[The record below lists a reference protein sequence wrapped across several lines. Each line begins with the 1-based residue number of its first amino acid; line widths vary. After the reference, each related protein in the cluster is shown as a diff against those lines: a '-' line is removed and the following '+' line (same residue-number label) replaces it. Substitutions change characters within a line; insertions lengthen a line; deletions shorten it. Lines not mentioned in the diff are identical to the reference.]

1 MERSSGARATN
12 GNGGYNWGAMM
23 SGRAPSAPRCAAIVG
38 PYQSGKTTLLE
49 SLLSVTGAITKK
61 GNSKDATLVGDSAAE
76 ARARHMSVEVAA
88 AHIEFM
94 GEKWCFLDCPG
105 AVELAQEARNALL
118 VADIAIL
125 VAEPQIERAL
135 TLAPLFKYL
144 DDHKI
149 PHLLFINKI
158 DDSSF
163 RVREI
168 LEAIQAVSSRPLV
181 LRQVP
186 IRAEG
191 KNGDEVQGY
200 VDLVSERAYRYHPG
214 QPSDL
219 IKLPEA
225 VLPRE
230 QEARNQLLEH
240 LADFDDALLEQL
252 LSDAVPSK
260 EEIYQQLTKDLTN
273 DLIVPVLLGA
283 GEKDFGV
290 RRLLKA
296 LRHEVPQAENVRSR
310 LGLEKESVAA
320 IVFKTYHLEHTGKI
334 SLARIVAGQIKD
346 GQSLGGQR
354 IASLLKPKGN
364 GYDKV
369 TSAQAGDVVGLG
381 RMEQVQSGQALLV
394 GGQAAGFNW
403 PKALVPLYAMAVDA
417 ENRNDEVKLTAALA
431 KLSEEDPSLRFD
443 HDADTHELVLRGQ
456 GEIHLAIALDRLKN
470 RFKLPVK
477 GRRPSVSYKETIR
490 GRTKQHA
497 RFKRQS
503 GGHGQFGDVHV
514 EVWPLERGQGFE
526 FHDKVVGG
534 SVPRQFI
541 GSVEEGVRDYLTRG
555 PLGFPV
561 VDVAVSLYDGQYH
574 DVDSSDQAFKTAA
587 RMAMQEA
594 MPKCNPV
601 LLEPICMV
609 EVSAPSTFTAKVHN
623 LVTGRR
629 GHIQQI
635 NAVADWAGWESVE
648 ALMPQSEIQDLV
660 VDLRSLTLGIGSFTY
675 RFDHLQEL
683 SGRLADKVVEH
694 RQAAIAR

>member
-1 MERSSGARATN
+1 MP
-12 GNGGYNWGAMM
+12 
-23 SGRAPSAPRCAAIVG
+23 GRAPSAPRCAAIVG
-38 PYQSGKTTLLE
+38 PYLSGKTTLLE
-49 SLLSVTGAITKK
+49 SLLSVTGVITKK
-61 GNSKDATLVGDSAAE
+61 GNARDATLIGDSAPE
-76 ARARHMSVEVAA
+76 AKARHMSVEVTAA
-88 AHIEFM
+88 QTEFM

-118 VADIAIL
+118 AADIAIL
-125 VAEPQIERAL
+125 VAEPQIEKAL
-135 TLAPLFKYL
+135 TLAPLFKFL
-144 DDHKI
+144 DDHAI

-186 IRAEG
+186 IRIAG
-191 KNGDEVQGY
+191 KDGDEVQGY

-219 IKLPEA
+219 IKMPEEM
-225 VLPRE
+225 LPRE
-230 QEARNQLLEH
+230 QEARNQMLER

-252 LSDAVPSK
+252 LGDAVPSRD
-260 EEIYQQLTKDLTN
+260 EIYQQLTKDLAQ

-296 LRHEVPQAENVRSR
+296 LRHEVPEVAKVRAR
-310 LGLEKESVAA
+310 LGLESEPVAA

-334 SLARIVAGQIKD
+334 SLSRILAGQVKD
-346 GQSLGGQR
+346 GQTLGGQR
-354 IASLLKPKGN
+354 IASLLRPKGN
-364 GYDKV
+364 GFDKIP
-369 TSAQAGDVVGLG
+369 TAQAGDVVGLG
-381 RMEQVQSGQALLV
+381 RMEQLHTGEVLTANGQV
-394 GGQAAGFNW
+394 PAGFRW
-403 PKALVPLYAMAVDA
+403 PEPLVPLHAMAVDA
-417 ENRNDEVKLTAALA
+417 ENRNDEVKLTSALT
-431 KLSEEDPSLRFD
+431 KLSEEDPSLS
-443 HDADTHELVLRGQ
+443 HEHVPDTHELVLRGQ
-456 GEIHLAIALDRLKN
+456 GEIHLSIALDRLKN
-470 RFKLPVK
+470 RFKLPIK

-514 EVWPLERGQGFE
+514 EIWPQERGQGFE

-534 SVPRQFI
+534 AVPRQFI
-541 GSVEEGVRDYLTRG
+541 GSVEEGVREFLTRG

-561 VDVAVSLYDGQYH
+561 VDVAVALFDGQYH

-594 MPKCNPV
+594 MPKCHPV

-609 EVSAPSTFTAKVHN
+609 EVSAPAAFTAKVHN
-623 LVTGRR
+623 LITGRR
-629 GHIQQI
+629 GHIQQM
-635 NAVADWAGWESVE
+635 NAMTDWQGWERVE
-648 ALMPQSEIQDLV
+648 ALMPQSEIQDMV
-660 VDLRSLTLGIGSFTY
+660 VDLRSLTLGVGSFTY

-683 SGRLADKVVEH
+683 SGRLADKVVEQ
-694 RQAAIAR
+694 RQAALAR

>member
-1 MERSSGARATN
+1 
-12 GNGGYNWGAMM
+12 M

-49 SLLSVTGAITKK
+49 SLLFVTGAITKK
-61 GNSKDATLVGDSAAE
+61 GNAKDATLVGDSAPE

-88 AHIEFM
+88 AQAEFM

-105 AVELAQEARNALL
+105 AVELAQETRNALL
-118 VADIAIL
+118 AADVAVV

-135 TLAPLFKYL
+135 TLAPLFKFL
-144 DDHKI
+144 DDHSI

-158 DDSSF
+158 DNSSF

-168 LEAIQAVSSRPLV
+168 MEAIQAVSSRPLV

-186 IRAEG
+186 IRVSG

-219 IKLPEA
+219 IKLPDDM
-225 VLPRE
+225 LSRE
-230 QEARNQLLEH
+230 QEARGQLLEH
-240 LADFDDALLEQL
+240 LADFDDTLLEQL
-252 LSDAVPSK
+252 LSDSVPSK
-260 EEIYQQLTKDLTN
+260 EEIYQQLTKDLVD

-283 GEKDFGV
+283 GENDFGV

-296 LRHEVPQAENVRSR
+296 LRHEAPQVDTVRSH
-310 LGLEKESVAA
+310 LHIGSDSAAA

-334 SLARIVAGQIKD
+334 SLARVVAGQIKD

-354 IASLLKPKGN
+354 IASLLRPKGN
-364 GYDKV
+364 GFDKIATAV
-369 TSAQAGDVVGLG
+369 AGDVVGLG
-381 RMEQVQSGQALLV
+381 RMEHVMTGHALL
-394 GGQAAGFNW
+394 AAGQPPASFKW
-403 PKALVPLYAMAVDA
+403 PDPLTPLYSMAVDA

-431 KLSEEDPSLRFD
+431 KLAEEDPSLRYE
-443 HDADTHELVLRGQ
+443 HDPDTHELVLRGQ
-456 GEIHLAIALDRLKN
+456 GEIHLSIALDRLKN

-490 GRTKQHA
+490 GRAKQHA

-514 EVWPLERGQGFE
+514 EVWPQERGQGFE
-526 FHDKVVGG
+526 FHDRVVGG
-534 SVPRQFI
+534 AVPRQFI
-541 GSVEEGVRDYLTRG
+541 GSVEEGVREYLQRG

-561 VDVAVSLYDGQYH
+561 VDVAVALFDGQYH

-609 EVSAPSTFTAKVHN
+609 EIQAPAAFTAKVHN

-635 NAVADWAGWESVE
+635 AAVAEWPGWESVQ

-660 VDLRSLTLGIGSFTY
+660 VDLRSLTLGVGSFTY

-683 SGRLADKVVEH
+683 SGRIADKVVEQ
-694 RQAAIAR
+694 RQAAVSR